1 MKLNESIL
9 RNLKESYDLGNVVYD
24 AIDDLSRLKEM
35 IKDGKLADNE
45 AIIKEIDNILERIK
59 ENADEAWEDEK

>member
-35 IKDGKLADNE
+35 IRDGKLANNE

-59 ENADEAWEDEK
+59 ENADEAW

>member
-35 IKDGKLADNE
+35 IRDGKLADNE
-45 AIIKEIDNILERIK
+45 AIIKEIDNILERINK
-59 ENADEAWEDEK
+59 NADEAW

>member
-9 RNLKESYDLGNVVYD
+9 KNLSESYDLGNVVYD
-24 AIDDLSRLKEM
+24 AIDDLFKLKEM
-35 IKDGKLADNE
+35 IRDGKLADNE

-59 ENADEAWEDEK
+59 ENASEAW

>member
-45 AIIKEIDNILERIK
+45 AIIKEIDNILKRIE
-59 ENADEAWEDEK
+59 ENADEAW

>member
-1 MKLNESIL
+1 
-9 RNLKESYDLGNVVYD
+9 
-24 AIDDLSRLKEM
+24 M

-59 ENADEAWEDEK
+59 ENASKAW

>member
-35 IKDGKLADNE
+35 IRDGKLADNE

-59 ENADEAWEDEK
+59 ENADEAW

>member
-35 IKDGKLADNE
+35 IRDGKLANNE
-45 AIIKEIDNILERIK
+45 AIIKEIDNILERINK
-59 ENADEAWEDEK
+59 NADEAW

>member
-9 RNLKESYDLGNVVYD
+9 RNLKESYDLGNVVDD

-35 IKDGKLADNE
+35 IKDGKLASNE
-45 AIIKEIDNILERIK
+45 AIIKEIDNILKRIE
-59 ENADEAWEDEK
+59 ENANEAW

>member
-45 AIIKEIDNILERIK
+45 AIIKEIDNILERINK
-59 ENADEAWEDEK
+59 NADEAW

>member
-9 RNLKESYDLGNVVYD
+9 KNLNESYDFGNVVYD
-24 AIDDLSRLKEM
+24 AIDDLFKLKEM
-35 IKDGKLADNE
+35 IRDGKLADNE

-59 ENADEAWEDEK
+59 ENASEAW

>member
-35 IKDGKLADNE
+35 IRDGKLADKE
-45 AIIKEIDNILERIK
+45 AIIKEIDNILERINK
-59 ENADEAWEDEK
+59 NADEAW

>member
-1 MKLNESIL
+1 MEKLNESIL

-24 AIDDLSRLKEM
+24 TIDDLFKLKEM
-35 IKDGKLADNE
+35 IRDGKLVDNE

-59 ENADEAWEDEK
+59 ENASEAW

>member
-9 RNLKESYDLGNVVYD
+9 RNLNESYDLGNVVYD

-45 AIIKEIDNILERIK
+45 AIIKEIDNILERINK
-59 ENADEAWEDEK
+59 NADEAW

>member
-24 AIDDLSRLKEM
+24 AIDDLSRLEEM

-59 ENADEAWEDEK
+59 ENADEAW

>member
-45 AIIKEIDNILERIK
+45 AIIKEIDNILKRIK
-59 ENADEAWEDEK
+59 ENASEAW

>member
-9 RNLKESYDLGNVVYD
+9 RNLKESYDLGNVVDD

-35 IKDGKLADNE
+35 IKDGKLANNE

-59 ENADEAWEDEK
+59 ENADEAW

>member
-9 RNLKESYDLGNVVYD
+9 RNLNESYDLGNVVYD

-35 IKDGKLADNE
+35 IRDGKLADNE
-45 AIIKEIDNILERIK
+45 AILKEIDNILERIK
-59 ENADEAWEDEK
+59 ENADEAW

>member
-9 RNLKESYDLGNVVYD
+9 RNLNESYDLGNVVYD

-35 IKDGKLADNE
+35 IRDGKLADNE
-45 AIIKEIDNILERIK
+45 AIIKEIDNILERINK
-59 ENADEAWEDEK
+59 NADEAW

>member
-59 ENADEAWEDEK
+59 ENADEAW

>member
-35 IKDGKLADNE
+35 IKDGKLANNE
-45 AIIKEIDNILERIK
+45 AIIKEIDNILKRIK
-59 ENADEAWEDEK
+59 ENADEAW

>member
-9 RNLKESYDLGNVVYD
+9 NNLSESYDLGNVVYD

-35 IKDGKLADNE
+35 IRDGKLADNE
-45 AIIKEIDNILERIK
+45 AIIKEIDNILKRIE
-59 ENADEAWEDEK
+59 ENANEAW

>member
-1 MKLNESIL
+1 MEKLSESIL
-9 RNLKESYDLGNVVYD
+9 NNLNESYDLGNVVYD
-24 AIDDLSRLKEM
+24 TIDDLFKLKEM

-59 ENADEAWEDEK
+59 ENASEAW

>member
-9 RNLKESYDLGNVVYD
+9 KNLNESYDLGNVVYD
-24 AIDDLSRLKEM
+24 AIDDLFKLKEM
-35 IKDGKLADNE
+35 IRDGKLADNE

-59 ENADEAWEDEK
+59 ENASEAW

>member
-24 AIDDLSRLKEM
+24 TIDDLFKLKEM
-35 IKDGKLADNE
+35 IKDGTLADNE
-45 AIIKEIDNILERIK
+45 AILKEIDNILERIK
-59 ENADEAWEDEK
+59 ENASEAW

>member
-45 AIIKEIDNILERIK
+45 SIIKEIDNILERIK
-59 ENADEAWEDEK
+59 ENADEAW

>member
-9 RNLKESYDLGNVVYD
+9 KNLNESYDLGNVVYD
-24 AIDDLSRLKEM
+24 TIDDLFKLKEM
-35 IKDGKLADNE
+35 IRDGKLADNE

-59 ENADEAWEDEK
+59 ENASEAW

>member
-9 RNLKESYDLGNVVYD
+9 KNLNESYDLGNVVDD

-35 IKDGKLADNE
+35 IRDGKLSNNE

-59 ENADEAWEDEK
+59 ENANEAW

>member
-24 AIDDLSRLKEM
+24 AIDDISRLKEM

-59 ENADEAWEDEK
+59 ENADEA

>member
-9 RNLKESYDLGNVVYD
+9 RNLKESYDLGNVVDD

-35 IKDGKLADNE
+35 IKDGKLANNE

-59 ENADEAWEDEK
+59 ENANEAW

>member
-9 RNLKESYDLGNVVYD
+9 KNLKESYDLGNVVYD

-35 IKDGKLADNE
+35 IRDGKLADNE
-45 AIIKEIDNILERIK
+45 AIIKEIDNILERINK
-59 ENADEAWEDEK
+59 NADEAW

>member
-9 RNLKESYDLGNVVYD
+9 KNLKESYDLGNVVDD

-59 ENADEAWEDEK
+59 ENADEAW